1 MKKSSVSNEDLG
13 QDIAVILHTVK
24 NTDLV
29 ITEMKGKTEKN
40 ETRIGT
46 LEVNFSALKERTSNL
61 AIFQSV
67 FSAIIGA
74 VALALSQLIK

>member
-13 QDIAVILHTVK
+13 QDIAVILNTVK
-24 NTDLV
+24 NIDCA
-29 ITEMKGKTEKN
+29 ITEMKGRTEKN

>member
-13 QDIAVILHTVK
+13 QDIAVILNTVK
-24 NTDLV
+24 SIDGT
-29 ITEMKGKTEKN
+29 ITEMKGRTEKN

-74 VALALSQLIK
+74 IALALSQLIK